1 MHGMLRRTSRLN
13 APACFLAAEEARP
26 PRFRAAALPRTPIVA
41 HVPCV
46 ATSTKQQQACRLQL
60 ATGSE
65 RTQIERLRCLCWK
78 QEERVGILSGT
89 PQRRSAPACSE
100 PMCSTT
106 STTSSL
112 IGSHA
117 YHSLVHTALRCA
129 ALRCA
134 ALHCTAALPCESVWV
149 NESNPEGSTQ
159 GERSGAEER
168 AGRRDGIRWQSSV

>member
-1 MHGMLRRTSRLN
+1 
-13 APACFLAAEEARP
+13 
-26 PRFRAAALPRTPIVA
+26 
-41 HVPCV
+41 
-46 ATSTKQQQACRLQL
+46 
-60 ATGSE
+60 
-65 RTQIERLRCLCWK
+65 
-78 QEERVGILSGT
+78 VGILSGT

-149 NESNPEGSTQ
+149 NESNPEVSTQ